1 MDIASCQCPTS
12 ELSLAKEKPL
22 QHTVRSELSHQ
33 QPTPAIIHVF
43 TMFSD
48 FFCCSLKQVFNTCV
62 GAYMQIVWG
71 RVIHLDESCSSLP
84 VSSTKA
90 SSQAS
95 VNDNWPDNKNKHGYR
110 PST

>member
-1 MDIASCQCPTS
+1 MDIASCQHPIS
-12 ELSLAKEKPL
+12 ELSLTKEKPL
-22 QHTVRSELSHQ
+22 QHMVRSELSHQ
-33 QPTPAIIHVF
+33 QTNTCIHSCFHNV
-43 TMFSD
+43 
-48 FFCCSLKQVFNTCV
+48 FCCSLKQVFNTCV

-71 RVIHLDESCSSLP
+71 RIIHLDESCSSLS